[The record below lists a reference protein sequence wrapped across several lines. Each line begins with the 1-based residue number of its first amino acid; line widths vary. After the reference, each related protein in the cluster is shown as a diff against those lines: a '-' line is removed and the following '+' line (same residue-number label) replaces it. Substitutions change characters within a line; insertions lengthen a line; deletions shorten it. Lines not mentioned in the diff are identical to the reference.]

1 MDQTMKGKYFGKIN
15 VKVCVKL
22 GRSVPAD
29 GDVIE
34 HAGRIILLHPGH
46 GVEESRQEQINAGH
60 DDRNGQQT
68 RLLQQQA
75 VRRARIRVGTRT
87 NFDVFLQIQ
96 THEGFTDMNAALK
109 AR

>member
-1 MDQTMKGKYFGKIN
+1 MITKLWLISEMVWFMDQKMNRKHFGKVSVN
-15 VKVCVKL
+15 VCVEL

-34 HAGRIILLHPGH
+34 HAGRIVFLHPGH

-60 DDRNGQQT
+60 DDGNGQQT

-75 VRRARIRVGTRT
+75 VRRARIR
-87 NFDVFLQIQ
+87 
-96 THEGFTDMNAALK
+96 
-109 AR
+109 